1 MCLRDVRVLEG
12 ATRPLFPALA
22 RPHVLAASLAL
33 LLSEPSAFAA
43 GPARP
48 SHPYLR
54 YVAPEE
60 CPGADEYLRRVE
72 QRLGS
77 DWERSLLEFAERLEV
92 TLTQRQGRYDGSV
105 EFVTTQGERFTRG
118 VSGRFCAEVVEGIS
132 LMTALA
138 ARAQG
143 GRDGTEKQAAHPS
156 PAPSDS
162 PVRAPAPEIALAPS
176 PPSTPTPGTASKPGE
191 AKHLRLRAGARAFVS
206 TGIGPDAALGVGAFS
221 ALELGKSVIAIGAD
235 VASANNVESEGTH
248 ADFRLTTFR
257 LEACPWAIGV
267 RRWAS
272 IEPCLLG
279 ELGAFRAAARLAPPR
294 VTLSEPTTV
303 SWGAIGA
310 VARLVLHFR
319 PGFAELGVFAR
330 APLRRERFY
339 VEARDQVVF
348 RIPAVSGGGHT
359 ALGLEF

>member
-1 MCLRDVRVLEG
+1 LVRLN
-12 ATRPLFPALA
+12 
-22 RPHVLAASLAL
+22 VLAAALALSLAARGA
-33 LLSEPSAFAA
+33 SAA
-43 GPARP
+43 GPAR
-48 SHPYLR
+48 PYLR

-60 CPGADEYLRRVE
+60 CPGVDEYLQRVE

-77 DWERSLLEFAERLEV
+77 NWESALVDFAARLEV
-92 TLTQRQGRYDGSV
+92 TLTERQGRYDGSV
-105 EFVTTQGERFTRG
+105 EFVTTQGERFTRS

-138 ARAQG
+138 VRSRG
-143 GRDGTEKQAAHPS
+143 GSDGTEKPVAHPS
-156 PAPSDS
+156 PDPSDS
-162 PVRAPAPEIALAPS
+162 QVRAPAPEIALAPS
-176 PPSTPTPGTASKPGE
+176 PASDLTPRTASKPRE
-191 AKHLRLRAGARAFVS
+191 AKHLRLRAGARVFVS

-235 VASANNVESEGTH
+235 VASANNVESKDTH

-267 RRWAS
+267 SHWAT

-279 ELGAFRAAARLAPPR
+279 ELGAFRAAARVAPPR
-294 VTLSEPTTV
+294 VTLSEPATV

-319 PGFAELGVFAR
+319 PGFAEVGVFAR

-339 VEARDQVVF
+339 VEAEDQVVF
-348 RIPAVSGGGHT
+348 RIPAVSGGAHT

>member
-12 ATRPLFPALA
+12 GARPLFLALA
-22 RPHVLAASLAL
+22 RPHVLAASFAL
-33 LLSEPSAFAA
+33 LLSAPRAFAA
-43 GPARP
+43 APARP

-60 CPGADEYLRRVE
+60 CPGADEYLRRIE

-77 DWERSLLEFAERLEV
+77 DWERALLDFAERIEV
-92 TLTQRQGRYDGSV
+92 TLTERQGRYDGSV

-138 ARAQG
+138 ARSQG
-143 GRDGTEKQAAHPS
+143 GSDGPENPGAHPS
-156 PAPSDS
+156 PDS
-162 PVRAPAPEIALAPS
+162 NDSQVRAPAPEIALAPS
-176 PPSTPTPGTASKPGE
+176 PASPPAPRTTSKPGE
-191 AKHLRLRAGARAFVS
+191 AKHLRLRVGARVFGS
-206 TGIGPDAALGVGAFS
+206 TAVGPDAALGVGAFS
-221 ALELGKSVIAIGAD
+221 ALELGKSVIAVGAD
-235 VASANNVESEGTH
+235 VSSASDVESEGTH

-257 LEACPWAIGV
+257 LEACPWVIGV
-267 RRWAS
+267 RRWAT

-279 ELGAFRAAARLAPPR
+279 ELGAFRAAARVAPPR

-319 PGFAELGVFAR
+319 PGFAELGAFAR

-339 VEARDQVVF
+339 VEAKDQVVF
-348 RIPAVSGGGHT
+348 RIPAVSGGVHT